1 MANVRS
7 IAIGIRNINIKS
19 GLGKIVYEQILHFQN
34 QGIKVDI
41 YTHKYDPIIKKSGAK
56 IFKIFKVPFV
66 NEFYQRL
73 LFAKFA
79 QKKIA
84 RKGYDLVIGH
94 GDLIEQDI
102 LFLHNLVEK
111 TYLLTHKK
119 KMEPLN
125 DLAKFRELIF
135 KSQKFK
141 LLIANSVLM
150 KNELVEYF
158 HIEENKIKVAYP
170 GYDPKQFNVRDKE
183 NNRPALREDLK
194 INSDTVLIGFITS
207 GDFKKRAL
215 SLFIEAINKI
225 DKNLNFK
232 ILLVGKDSNIDKYMQ
247 EIKSFGLESRFILKD
262 PIDNVEKYFYALDFT
277 VHPAYFEEF
286 GMVVQEAMAC
296 GLPVI
301 TSKCV
306 GASEIMLDKTLIMEE
321 PNLDDLSTMIE
332 KLILDQNFRYEI
344 SEKSLLWVTHTT
356 WDDYLQKCDEY
367 ILPILTSITTNSHK

>member
-1 MANVRS
+1 MTNINS

-84 RKGYDLVIGH
+84 KKGYDLVIGH

-111 TYLLTHKK
+111 AYLLTHKK

-141 LLIANSVLM
+141 LLIANSALM

-158 HIEENKIKVAYP
+158 HIAEDKIKIVYP
-170 GYDPKQFNVRDKE
+170 GYDPKQFNISNKE
-183 NNRPALREDLK
+183 EIRAVLRKDLN
-194 INSDTVLIGFITS
+194 INQDSVLIGFITS

-225 DKNLNFK
+225 DKNLDFK
-232 ILLVGKDSNIDKYMQ
+232 ILLVGKDSNIDKYMH
-247 EIKSFGLESRFILKD
+247 EIKSFGLENRFIIKD
-262 PIDNVEKYFYALDFT
+262 PIDSVERYFYAVDFT

-301 TSKCV
+301 TSSSV
-306 GASEIMLDKTLIMEE
+306 GASEIMLDKTLVMKE
-321 PNLDDLSTMIE
+321 PNLEELSNMIE
-332 KLILDQNFRYEI
+332 KLISDKNLRYAI
-344 SEKSLLWVTHTT
+344 SEKSLLSVVHTT

-367 ILPILTSITTNSHK
+367 ILNLSKSSF

>member
-1 MANVRS
+1 MTNIKS

-41 YTHKYDPIIKKSGAK
+41 YTHKCDSIIKKSGAK
-56 IFKIFKVPFV
+56 IFKIFKIPFV

-73 LFAKFA
+73 FFAKFV

-84 RKGYDLVIGH
+84 KKGYDLVIGH

-111 TYLLTHKK
+111 AYLLTHKK

-135 KSQKFK
+135 KSQNFK
-141 LLIANSVLM
+141 LLIANSALM

-158 HIEENKIKVAYP
+158 HIAEDKIKIVYP
-170 GYDPKQFNVRDKE
+170 GYDPKQFNISNKKSIRT
-183 NNRPALREDLK
+183 AGREDLK
-194 INSDTVLIGFITS
+194 IDEESVLIGFITS

-225 DKNLNFK
+225 DKNLDFK
-232 ILLVGKDSNIDKYMQ
+232 ILLVGKDSNIDKYMH
-247 EIKSFGLESRFILKD
+247 EIKTFGLESRFILKD
-262 PIDNVEKYFYALDFT
+262 PIDSVERYFCAADFT

-301 TSKCV
+301 TSKFV
-306 GASEIMLDKTLIMEE
+306 GASEIMLDKTLVMQE
-321 PNLDDLSTMIE
+321 PNLEELSNMIE
-332 KLILDQNFRYEI
+332 KLISDKNLRYAI
-344 SEKSLLWVTHTT
+344 SEKSLLWVMHTT
-356 WDDYLQKCDEY
+356 WNDYLQKCDEY
-367 ILPILTSITTNSHK
+367 ISSILSKRL

>member
-1 MANVRS
+1 MTNINS

-34 QGIKVDI
+34 QGIKVDV

-56 IFKIFKVPFV
+56 IFKIFKIPFV

-84 RKGYDLVIGH
+84 KKGYDLVIGH

-111 TYLLTHKK
+111 AYLLTHKK

-141 LLIANSVLM
+141 LLIANSALM

-158 HIEENKIKVAYP
+158 HIAEDKIKIVYP
-170 GYDPKQFNVRDKE
+170 GYDPKQFNISNKE
-183 NNRPALREDLK
+183 EIRAVLRKDLN
-194 INSDTVLIGFITS
+194 INQDSVLIGFITS

-225 DKNLNFK
+225 DKNLDFK
-232 ILLVGKDSNIDKYMQ
+232 ILLVGKDSNINKYMQ
-247 EIKSFGLESRFILKD
+247 EIKSFGLENRFIIKD
-262 PIDNVEKYFYALDFT
+262 PIDSVESYFYAVDFT

-301 TSKCV
+301 TSSSV
-306 GASEIMLDKTLIMEE
+306 GASEIMLDKTLVMKE
-321 PNLDDLSTMIE
+321 PNLEELSNMIE
-332 KLILDQNFRYEI
+332 KLISDKNLRYAI
-344 SEKSLLWVTHTT
+344 SEKSLLSVVHTT

-367 ILPILTSITTNSHK
+367 MLNLSKSSF